1 MVKTTRAAGI
11 TAAAGTRL
19 TQLLFNRLFTP
30 IKSLYKKHK
39 HSESPRHTCVHCE
52 GFAPA
57 APRRAW
63 VRVSV
68 PIWGLQLTLPLPVL
82 ALVSHYL
89 TNKLIGRSPILKRR
103 SFCLWNI
110 SVSEGYGELSSISRG
125 YAPLEGR
132 LATCYSAFR
141 LLAEDLHGLVEL

>member
-19 TQLLFNRLFTP
+19 TQPLFHRLFAP
-30 IKSLYKKHK
+30 MKSLYQRHK
-39 HSESPRHTCVHCE
+39 HSEFPRHTCVHCE

-68 PIWGLQLTLPLPVL
+68 PIWGLQLTLPLPVV
-82 ALVSHYL
+82 ALVSRYL

-103 SFCLWNI
+103 SFCFWNI
-110 SVSEGYGELSSISRG
+110 SVSRSYGELPSIYQG
-125 YAPLEGR
+125 YAPLKVR
-132 LATCYSAFR
+132 LATCYSALRFPCGKTCM
-141 LLAEDLHGLVEL
+141 A